1 MDNILMLVD
10 EVKLA
15 ACTNAFSCAMVYMAV
30 DRNGEG
36 FKNALQK
43 RGDTNVKKDE
53 AAKPV

>member
-1 MDNILMLVD
+1 MLVD

-30 DRNGEG
+30 DRNGKG

-43 RGDTNVKKDE
+43 RGDTYVKKDE